1 MEYKKFTGKDVN
13 EAIVN
18 ACNTLGITSSDL
30 EYKILSEGKQ
40 SFLSKEPAI
49 VEVRKKQLN
58 IQNVKN
64 IEDGNLAEGDIIKH
78 YCDKCD
84 KNVLMKI
91 MITPSGVVG
100 MCSKCRGYK
109 TLKKNENYTT
119 ETSIRNI
126 PKCPTCQST
135 NIKRVSG
142 TSKVVSV
149 AVWGLLSQ
157 KVKKQFHCN
166 NCGYEW

>member
-64 IEDGNLAEGDIIKH
+64 IEDGNLADGDVIKM
-78 YCDKCD
+78 Y
-84 KNVLMKI
+84 
-91 MITPSGVVG
+91 
-100 MCSKCRGYK
+100 
-109 TLKKNENYTT
+109 
-119 ETSIRNI
+119 
-126 PKCPTCQST
+126 
-135 NIKRVSG
+135 
-142 TSKVVSV
+142 
-149 AVWGLLSQ
+149 
-157 KVKKQFHCN
+157 
-166 NCGYEW
+166 